1 MLAVKSVMAQNE
13 EIETLIFDE
22 IDTGISGR
30 TAQKVAKRL
39 SETAKGSQV
48 ICISHLAQIVSM
60 ADTHF
65 LIEKNAENERT
76 TTHITILSEEESI
89 REVAR
94 LLGGAEITKNV
105 LDTAKEMKDMANR
118 TKESQ
123 ITK

>member
-1 MLAVKSVMAQNE
+1 MKERQH
-13 EIETLIFDE
+13 
-22 IDTGISGR
+22 IS
-30 TAQKVAKRL
+30 QK
-39 SETAKGSQV
+39 
-48 ICISHLAQIVSM
+48 
-60 ADTHF
+60 
-65 LIEKNAENERT
+65 
-76 TTHITILSEEESI
+76 LSEEESI

>member
-1 MLAVKSVMAQNE
+1 MKE
-13 EIETLIFDE
+13 
-22 IDTGISGR
+22 
-30 TAQKVAKRL
+30 
-39 SETAKGSQV
+39 
-48 ICISHLAQIVSM
+48 
-60 ADTHF
+60 
-65 LIEKNAENERT
+65 T
-76 TTHITILSEEESI
+76 TTHITKLSEEESI

>member
-1 MLAVKSVMAQNE
+1 
-13 EIETLIFDE
+13 
-22 IDTGISGR
+22 
-30 TAQKVAKRL
+30 
-39 SETAKGSQV
+39 
-48 ICISHLAQIVSM
+48 M

-65 LIEKNAENERT
+65 LFEKNAENERT
-76 TTHITILSEEESI
+76 TTHITKLSEEESI